1 MAKHKH
7 YDTIT
12 AWAKGE
18 TIEMYHPNTNTWF
31 SLSNPSWLDNT
42 QYRVKLKPKPPV
54 THEAL
59 ISLSFHAGPLLHPA
73 SPSEANC
80 VLVFDGDTGKLTGV
94 SFKQA

>member
-1 MAKHKH
+1 MKHKH
-7 YDTIT
+7 YDLIIAYANKKQIQLLENDKWVDVT
-12 AWAKGE
+12 
-18 TIEMYHPNTNTWF
+18 F
-31 SLSNPSWLDNT
+31 PSFVDCLD
-42 QYRVKLKPKPPV
+42 YRVKIEPKPPV